1 MKRQD
6 HHDDDEDHVIPTM
19 PLLLTLPQAAEL
31 CQVGLDR
38 MRQWSYEPGFPVI
51 RYPQQVRVHA
61 ELLDEWLKQRAR
73 GTQLHRQS
81 PMNNATHRR
90 PP

>member
-6 HHDDDEDHVIPTM
+6 VAEEAEPQVV
-19 PLLLTLPQAAEL
+19 LLLTLSQAAEL

-51 RYPQQVRVHA
+51 RSPQQVRVHA
-61 ELLDEWLKQRAR
+61 ELLDAWLKKKAQ
-73 GTQLHRQS
+73 GQGGVPS
-81 PMNNATHRR
+81 
-90 PP
+90 